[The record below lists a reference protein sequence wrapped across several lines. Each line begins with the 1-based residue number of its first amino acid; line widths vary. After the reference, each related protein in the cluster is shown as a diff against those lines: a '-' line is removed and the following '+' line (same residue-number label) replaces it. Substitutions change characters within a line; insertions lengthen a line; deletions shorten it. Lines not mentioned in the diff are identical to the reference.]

1 MRRLPLHSVPT
12 RDLVDALADHRTAM
26 ASVAERIE
34 TYRGFQPA
42 PLAAFHAERLRL
54 RAILDAHLELQTLA
68 VP

>member
-1 MRRLPLHSVPT
+1 
-12 RDLVDALADHRTAM
+12 M